1 MDSAEAKIAIGGSP
15 NPARTAEPLT
25 LRIKLLY
32 GAPSFAGAAMIIP
45 IFIHM
50 PKFYA
55 DVVLVP
61 LGYLAM
67 AIAIARSLDAL
78 SDPLMGWISDHTHTR
93 LGRRRPYMLIGA
105 PLCGVAF
112 FCLLNPPHSLTGG
125 RAAIWFGVTFI
136 LYFIFHTVYVLPHYA
151 LGPELTQNYHDRST
165 LFAWRESFTILGTI
179 VAAAAP
185 GIMMQAFH
193 LTERQVFFRLG
204 IFFGVMLSVLYGL
217 LVLNIKERADF
228 VARESNP
235 LVPGVRRALR
245 NRPFGILL
253 ASYVV
258 GSISGA
264 IPATMMPF
272 FNAYVIRPANP
283 TFWLSML
290 LLGYFAFGFM
300 SLPMWVAIARRVGK
314 LNAYLASFFLGITG
328 GGAMFLLG
336 PGDTWWLLVLICWAG
351 IGFGAGLFLT
361 PSMQADVIDYDELY
375 TGKRREAQYTAFWS
389 MLPKFVAIPS
399 AAIPIA
405 VLASL
410 GYIPNARPGAA
421 RRLRDSGDLRAGAG
435 DLLRTVVPDR
445 APVSNHGNDPQPDP
459 RRRQAS
465 RARRGGRRSN
475 DRRARAAA
483 DARPR
488 RGCRLVPRL
497 LLQRR
502 AEALSRPGRLAAG
515 ARRADRGRDLDW
527 RVGPLDRLRAA
538 SRQLAQH
545 RSRRDDFADRSR
557 GGARVGDLR
566 VSPDAPWACAPAGGG
581 RSAGR
586 RRPRPSRPG
595 RRSCQRGNTRAGG
608 RSQCRGPQLVAKK
621 LDGTRVQARAAARA
635 ALDRRTY
642 RCRQSLH

>member
-1 MDSAEAKIAIGGSP
+1 MDSADAKIAGG
-15 NPARTAEPLT
+15 AAAAATAAHTSEPLT
-25 LRIKLLY
+25 LKTKLLY

-61 LGYLAM
+61 LGFLAM

-112 FCLLNPPHSLTGG
+112 FCLLNPPASLTGG
-125 RAAIWFGVTFI
+125 GAAIWFGVTFI
-136 LYFIFHTVYVLPHYA
+136 LYFLFHTVYVLPHYA
-151 LGPELTQNYHDRST
+151 LGPELTQNYHERST

-185 GIMMQAFH
+185 GIMMKASH

-204 IFFGVMLSVLYGL
+204 IFFGITLTVLYGL
-217 LVLNIKERADF
+217 LVLNIKERPDF

-253 ASYVV
+253 GTYVV
-258 GSISGA
+258 SSIAGA

-283 TFWLSML
+283 AFWLSML
-290 LLGYFAFGFM
+290 LLGYFAFGFL
-300 SLPMWVAIARRVGK
+300 SLPAWVWFARRVGK
-314 LNAYLASFFLGITG
+314 LNAYLTSFFLGITG
-328 GGAMFLLG
+328 GSAMFLLG
-336 PGDTWWLLVLICWAG
+336 PGDIWQLMVLICWAG

-399 AAIPIA
+399 AAVPIA
-405 VLASL
+405 ILASL
-410 GYIPNARPGAA
+410 GYIPNAIQVPSVVFAIRTIFALGPAICSALSFLIARRFPITETIHNKILEGIELHERGEVAVDPLTGAIVPPPKPGHDEDVGWFLDYFSSGELKRYLANGASQPVRDVLTVAAMSIGVTVLSVIYVLHRISSLRSDPGAMISLIVVAGGLAFAIFVFHMMRLGPA
-421 RRLRDSGDLRAGAG
+421 R
-435 DLLRTVVPDR
+435 
-445 APVSNHGNDPQPDP
+445 
-459 RRRQAS
+459 
-465 RARRGGRRSN
+465 
-475 DRRARAAA
+475 
-483 DARPR
+483 
-488 RGCRLVPRL
+488 
-497 LLQRR
+497 
-502 AEALSRPGRLAAG
+502 RLAAG
-515 ARRADRGRDLDW
+515 DVPADVVRAHLGQAIEAVREGT
-527 RVGPLDRLRAA
+527 P
-538 SRQLAQH
+538 
-545 RSRRDDFADRSR
+545 
-557 GGARVGDLR
+557 
-566 VSPDAPWACAPAGGG
+566 
-581 RSAGR
+581 
-586 RRPRPSRPG
+586 
-595 RRSCQRGNTRAGG
+595 TRAVG
-608 RSQCRGPQLVAKK
+608 
-621 LDGTRVQARAAARA
+621 
-635 ALDRRTY
+635 
-642 RCRQSLH
+642 

>member
-1 MDSAEAKIAIGGSP
+1 MDSADAKIAGGGSP
-15 NPARTAEPLT
+15 TAAHTSHEPLT
-25 LRIKLLY
+25 LKTKLLY

-112 FCLLNPPHSLTGG
+112 FCLLNPPASLTGG
-125 RAAIWFGVTFI
+125 RAAVWFGVTFI
-136 LYFIFHTVYVLPHYA
+136 LYFIFHTTCVLPHYA
-151 LGPELTQNYHDRST
+151 LGPELTQDYNERST

-185 GIMMQAFH
+185 GIMEAFH
-193 LTERQVFFRLG
+193 LTDRQVFFRLG
-204 IFFGVMLSVLYGL
+204 IFFGVLLAVLYTL
-217 LVLNIKERADF
+217 LVLNIKERPDF

-253 ASYVV
+253 ASFVV

-272 FNAYVIRPANP
+272 FNAYVISPANP
-283 TFWLSML
+283 NFWLSML
-290 LLGYFAFGFM
+290 LLGYFGFGFI
-300 SLPMWVAIARRVGK
+300 SLPMWVAVARRVGK
-314 LNAYLASFFLGITG
+314 LNAYLASFIFGITG
-328 GGAMFLLG
+328 GAAMFLLR
-336 PGDTWWLLVLICWAG
+336 PGDTWLLLVLICWAG

-399 AAIPIA
+399 AAVPIA
-405 VLASL
+405 ILASL
-410 GYIPNARPGAA
+410 GYIPNAIQAPRVVFAIRAIFALGPAICSALSFLIARRFPITETIHNEILDGIELHGRGEVAVDPMTGVIVPPPTPGHDEDVGWFLDYFSSGELKRYLAKGASEPVRDVLTVAAMSIAVTIISVIYVLHRVSSLSTDPGAMISLIVVAGGLAFAIFVFHLMRLGPA
-421 RRLRDSGDLRAGAG
+421 R
-435 DLLRTVVPDR
+435 
-445 APVSNHGNDPQPDP
+445 
-459 RRRQAS
+459 
-465 RARRGGRRSN
+465 
-475 DRRARAAA
+475 
-483 DARPR
+483 
-488 RGCRLVPRL
+488 
-497 LLQRR
+497 
-502 AEALSRPGRLAAG
+502 RLAAG
-515 ARRADRGRDLDW
+515 EVPADVVRAHLGQVVEALREGT
-527 RVGPLDRLRAA
+527 PERAA
-538 SRQLAQH
+538 
-545 RSRRDDFADRSR
+545 
-557 GGARVGDLR
+557 G
-566 VSPDAPWACAPAGGG
+566 
-581 RSAGR
+581 
-586 RRPRPSRPG
+586 
-595 RRSCQRGNTRAGG
+595 
-608 RSQCRGPQLVAKK
+608 
-621 LDGTRVQARAAARA
+621 
-635 ALDRRTY
+635 
-642 RCRQSLH
+642 

>member
-193 LTERQVFFRLG
+193 MTERQVFFRLG

-410 GYIPNARPGAA
+410 GYIPNANPQVPHVVFAIRAIFALGPAICSALSFLIARRFPITETIHNQILDGVRLHERGEASVDPMTGALVPPPTPGHDEDVGWFLDYFSSGELKRYLARGASQPVRDVLTVAAISIGVSVLSIVYVLHRISSLSTDPGATISLIVVAAGLALAIFVFHLMRLGPA
-421 RRLRDSGDLRAGAG
+421 R
-435 DLLRTVVPDR
+435 
-445 APVSNHGNDPQPDP
+445 
-459 RRRQAS
+459 
-465 RARRGGRRSN
+465 
-475 DRRARAAA
+475 
-483 DARPR
+483 
-488 RGCRLVPRL
+488 
-497 LLQRR
+497 
-502 AEALSRPGRLAAG
+502 RLAAG
-515 ARRADRGRDLDW
+515 EVPADVVRAHLGQ
-527 RVGPLDRLRAA
+527 VVEAVSGGTPAPAVAA
-538 SRQLAQH
+538 S
-545 RSRRDDFADRSR
+545 
-557 GGARVGDLR
+557 V
-566 VSPDAPWACAPAGGG
+566 
-581 RSAGR
+581 AGR
-586 RRPRPSRPG
+586 
-595 RRSCQRGNTRAGG
+595 N
-608 RSQCRGPQLVAKK
+608 
-621 LDGTRVQARAAARA
+621 
-635 ALDRRTY
+635 
-642 RCRQSLH
+642 

>member
-1 MDSAEAKIAIGGSP
+1 MDSAGAKIGAGAAAAAHSSERLP
-15 NPARTAEPLT
+15 

-32 GAPSFAGAAMIIP
+32 GAPSFAGAAMVIP

-93 LGRRRPYMLIGA
+93 LGRRRPYMLFGA

-112 FCLLNPPHSLTGG
+112 FALLNPPQSFTGG

-136 LYFIFHTVYVLPHYA
+136 LYFVFHTIYVLPHYA
-151 LGPELTQNYHDRST
+151 LGPELTQNYHERSS

-185 GIMMQAFH
+185 GVMMQAFH
-193 LTERQVFFRLG
+193 MTERQVFFRLG

-217 LVLNIKERADF
+217 LVLTVKERPDF

-245 NRPFGILL
+245 NRPFAILL
-253 ASYVV
+253 GSYVV
-258 GSISGA
+258 ASISGA

-272 FNAYVIRPANP
+272 FNAYVIRPRNP

-290 LLGYFAFGFM
+290 LLGYFAFAFV

-314 LNAYLASFFLGITG
+314 LNAYLASFFLGISG

-351 IGFGAGLFLT
+351 IGLGAGLFLT

-410 GYIPNARPGAA
+410 GYIPNAVQPPRVVFAIRAIFALGPAVCSMLSYLIARRFPMTEAIHKTILEGIERHERGNAALDPMTGVMVPAPKAGHDEDVGWFLDYFSIGELKRYLARGASQPVRDVLTVAAVSIGVSMLSVIYVLRRVSSLRTDPGAITSLIVVTAGLAFAIFVFHLMRLGPA
-421 RRLRDSGDLRAGAG
+421 R
-435 DLLRTVVPDR
+435 
-445 APVSNHGNDPQPDP
+445 
-459 RRRQAS
+459 
-465 RARRGGRRSN
+465 
-475 DRRARAAA
+475 
-483 DARPR
+483 
-488 RGCRLVPRL
+488 
-497 LLQRR
+497 
-502 AEALSRPGRLAAG
+502 RLAAG
-515 ARRADRGRDLDW
+515 EVPADVVRAHLGQ
-527 RVGPLDRLRAA
+527 VVEALREGTPTPVAA
-538 SRQLAQH
+538 AGV
-545 RSRRDDFADRSR
+545 ADRS
-557 GGARVGDLR
+557 
-566 VSPDAPWACAPAGGG
+566 
-581 RSAGR
+581 
-586 RRPRPSRPG
+586 
-595 RRSCQRGNTRAGG
+595 
-608 RSQCRGPQLVAKK
+608 
-621 LDGTRVQARAAARA
+621 
-635 ALDRRTY
+635 
-642 RCRQSLH
+642 

>member
-1 MDSAEAKIAIGGSP
+1 MDSADAKIAGGG
-15 NPARTAEPLT
+15 TANSAHTANEPLT
-25 LRIKLLY
+25 LKTKLLY
-32 GAPSFAGAAMIIP
+32 GAPSFAGAGMIIP

-112 FCLLNPPHSLTGG
+112 FCLLNPPASYTGG
-125 RAAIWFGVTFI
+125 RAALWFGVTFI
-136 LYFIFHTVYVLPHYA
+136 LYFICHTIYVLPHYA
-151 LGPELTQNYHDRST
+151 LGPELTQNYNDRSS

-179 VAAAAP
+179 VAAGAP
-185 GIMMQAFH
+185 GIMMKVAH

-204 IFFGVMLSVLYGL
+204 IFFGILVTLLYTL
-217 LVLNIKERADF
+217 LVVTIKERPDF

-253 ASYVV
+253 GTYVV
-258 GSISGA
+258 ASIAGA

-290 LLGYFAFGFM
+290 LLGYFAFGFL
-300 SLPMWVAIARRVGK
+300 SLPMWVWYARRVGK
-314 LNAYLASFFLGITG
+314 LNAYLTSFFLGITG
-328 GGAMFLLG
+328 GAAMFLRR
-336 PGDTWWLLVLICWAG
+336 PGDIWQLMVLICWAG

-410 GYIPNARPGAA
+410 GYIPNAIQVPHVVSAIRAIFALGPAICSMLSFLIARRFPITETIHKEILEGIELHQRGQVAVDPLTGAIVPPPTPGHDEDVGWFLDYFSSGELKRYLAKGASRPVRDVLTVAAISISITIISAIYVLTRLSSLRTDPGAMISLIVVAGGLAFAGFVFHLMRLGPA
-421 RRLRDSGDLRAGAG
+421 R
-435 DLLRTVVPDR
+435 
-445 APVSNHGNDPQPDP
+445 
-459 RRRQAS
+459 
-465 RARRGGRRSN
+465 
-475 DRRARAAA
+475 
-483 DARPR
+483 
-488 RGCRLVPRL
+488 
-497 LLQRR
+497 
-502 AEALSRPGRLAAG
+502 RLAAG
-515 ARRADRGRDLDW
+515 EVPADVVRAHLGQVVEAIREGT
-527 RVGPLDRLRAA
+527 PERAA
-538 SRQLAQH
+538 
-545 RSRRDDFADRSR
+545 
-557 GGARVGDLR
+557 G
-566 VSPDAPWACAPAGGG
+566 
-581 RSAGR
+581 
-586 RRPRPSRPG
+586 
-595 RRSCQRGNTRAGG
+595 
-608 RSQCRGPQLVAKK
+608 
-621 LDGTRVQARAAARA
+621 
-635 ALDRRTY
+635 
-642 RCRQSLH
+642 

>member
-1 MDSAEAKIAIGGSP
+1 MDSAEAKIAGGSAT
-15 NPARTAEPLT
+15 PAAHTSEPLT

-32 GAPSFAGAAMIIP
+32 GAPSFAGAAMVIP

-112 FCLLNPPHSLTGG
+112 FCLLNPPASLTGG
-125 RAAIWFGVTFI
+125 RAALWFGVTFI

-151 LGPELTQNYHDRST
+151 LGPELTQNYHERST

-179 VAAAAP
+179 VASAAP
-185 GIMMQAFH
+185 GVMMKALH
-193 LTERQVFFRLG
+193 LTDRQVFFRLG
-204 IFFGVMLSVLYGL
+204 IFFGVLLTILYWL
-217 LVLNIKERADF
+217 LVLTVKERPDF

-253 ASYVV
+253 GSYVV
-258 GSISGA
+258 GSIAGA

-272 FNAYVIRPANP
+272 FNAYVIRPDNP

-290 LLGYFAFGFM
+290 LLGYFAFGFI
-300 SLPMWVAIARRVGK
+300 SLPMWVWVARRVGK

-399 AAIPIA
+399 AAVPIA
-405 VLASL
+405 ILASL
-410 GYIPNARPGAA
+410 GYIPNAVQAPRVVFAIRAIFALGPAICSMLSFLIAQRFPITQTIHRAILDGIASHTRGEAVLDPLTGVIVPPPKPGPDEDVGWFLDYFSSGELKRYLAKGASQPLRDVLTVAAISIGVSVFSVIYVLDRVSSLRTDPGAMISLIVVTAGLAFAIFVFHLMRLGPA
-421 RRLRDSGDLRAGAG
+421 R
-435 DLLRTVVPDR
+435 
-445 APVSNHGNDPQPDP
+445 
-459 RRRQAS
+459 
-465 RARRGGRRSN
+465 
-475 DRRARAAA
+475 
-483 DARPR
+483 
-488 RGCRLVPRL
+488 
-497 LLQRR
+497 
-502 AEALSRPGRLAAG
+502 RLAAG
-515 ARRADRGRDLDW
+515 EVPADVVRAHLGE
-527 RVGPLDRLRAA
+527 VAEALREGTPTPVVAA
-538 SRQLAQH
+538 SVA
-545 RSRRDDFADRSR
+545 SRR
-557 GGARVGDLR
+557 
-566 VSPDAPWACAPAGGG
+566 
-581 RSAGR
+581 
-586 RRPRPSRPG
+586 
-595 RRSCQRGNTRAGG
+595 
-608 RSQCRGPQLVAKK
+608 
-621 LDGTRVQARAAARA
+621 
-635 ALDRRTY
+635 
-642 RCRQSLH
+642 

>member
-1 MDSAEAKIAIGGSP
+1 MDLADAKTAAGG
-15 NPARTAEPLT
+15 ATTAAHTSHEPLSLKT
-25 LRIKLLY
+25 KLLY
-32 GAPSFAGAAMIIP
+32 GAPSFAGAGMIIP

-78 SDPLMGWISDHTHTR
+78 SDPVMGWISDHTHTR
-93 LGRRRPYMLIGA
+93 LGRRRPYMLLGA
-105 PLCGVAF
+105 PLCGLAF
-112 FCLLNPPHSLTGG
+112 FCLLNPPQSLTGS
-125 RAAIWFGVTFI
+125 RAALWFGITFI
-136 LYFIFHTVYVLPHYA
+136 LYFIFHTVCVLPHYA
-151 LGPELTQNYHDRST
+151 LGPELTQNYNERST

-185 GIMMQAFH
+185 GVMLKTSH

-204 IFFGVMLSVLYGL
+204 IFFGVMLTVLYGL
-217 LVLNIKERADF
+217 LVLNVKERSDF

-258 GSISGA
+258 ASISGA

-290 LLGYFAFGFM
+290 LLGYFAFGFI
-300 SLPMWVAIARRVGK
+300 SLPMWVAVARRVGK

-328 GGAMFLLG
+328 GSAMFLLG

-361 PSMQADVIDYDELY
+361 PSMQADVIDYDELH

-399 AAIPIA
+399 AAVPIA
-405 VLASL
+405 ILASL
-410 GYIPNARPGAA
+410 GYIPNAIQVPRVVFAIRAIFALGPAICAALSFLIARRFPITENIHNQILEGIELHERGQVAVDPLTRAVVPPPKPGHDEDVGWFLDYFSSGELKRYLTRGASQPVRDVITMAAVSISITIISVIYVLERVRSLSTDPGAMMSLIVVAAGLALAIFVFHLMRLGPA
-421 RRLRDSGDLRAGAG
+421 R
-435 DLLRTVVPDR
+435 
-445 APVSNHGNDPQPDP
+445 
-459 RRRQAS
+459 
-465 RARRGGRRSN
+465 
-475 DRRARAAA
+475 
-483 DARPR
+483 
-488 RGCRLVPRL
+488 
-497 LLQRR
+497 
-502 AEALSRPGRLAAG
+502 RLAAG
-515 ARRADRGRDLDW
+515 EIPADVVRAHLGQVVEALQTGTPTP
-527 RVGPLDRLRAA
+527 VIEA
-538 SRQLAQH
+538 S
-545 RSRRDDFADRSR
+545 
-557 GGARVGDLR
+557 V
-566 VSPDAPWACAPAGGG
+566 
-581 RSAGR
+581 AGR
-586 RRPRPSRPG
+586 R
-595 RRSCQRGNTRAGG
+595 
-608 RSQCRGPQLVAKK
+608 
-621 LDGTRVQARAAARA
+621 
-635 ALDRRTY
+635 
-642 RCRQSLH
+642 

>member
-1 MDSAEAKIAIGGSP
+1 MDSADAKIAGGGK
-15 NPARTAEPLT
+15 ATAAHTAEPLP
-25 LRIKLLY
+25 LRTKLLY
-32 GAPSFAGAAMIIP
+32 GAPSFAGAAMVIP

-112 FCLLNPPHSLTGG
+112 FCLLNPPASLTGG

-151 LGPELTQNYHDRST
+151 LGPELTQNYHERST

-185 GIMMQAFH
+185 GVMMQAFH
-193 LTERQVFFRLG
+193 MTERQVFFRLG
-204 IFFGVMLSVLYGL
+204 IFFGVLLSVLYGL
-217 LVLNIKERADF
+217 LVLTVKERPDF
-228 VARESNP
+228 VTRESNP

-253 ASYVV
+253 GSYVV

-290 LLGYFAFGFM
+290 LLGYFAFGFI
-300 SLPMWVAIARRVGK
+300 SLPFWVAVARRVGK

-336 PGDTWWLLVLICWAG
+336 PGDTWWLLVMICWAG
-351 IGFGAGLFLT
+351 FGFGAGLFLT
-361 PSMQADVIDYDELY
+361 PSMQADES
-375 TGKRREAQYTAFWS
+375 TTTNS
-389 MLPKFVAIPS
+389 TP
-399 AAIPIA
+399 
-405 VLASL
+405 AS
-410 GYIPNARPGAA
+410 
-421 RRLRDSGDLRAGAG
+421 
-435 DLLRTVVPDR
+435 
-445 APVSNHGNDPQPDP
+445 
-459 RRRQAS
+459 
-465 RARRGGRRSN
+465 
-475 DRRARAAA
+475 
-483 DARPR
+483 
-488 RGCRLVPRL
+488 
-497 LLQRR
+497 
-502 AEALSRPGRLAAG
+502 G
-515 ARRADRGRDLDW
+515 ARRSTPRSGRCS
-527 RVGPLDRLRAA
+527 RSSSRFRARPSPSRFSPRSAIYPTPCRRLG
-538 SRQLAQH
+538 S
-545 RSRRDDFADRSR
+545 S
-557 GGARVGDLR
+557 LR
-566 VSPDAPWACAPAGGG
+566 FG
-581 RSAGR
+581 RSSRWA
-586 RRPRPSRPG
+586 PRLAPRFHS
-595 RRSCQRGNTRAGG
+595 
-608 RSQCRGPQLVAKK
+608 
-621 LDGTRVQARAAARA
+621 
-635 ALDRRTY
+635 
-642 RCRQSLH
+642 

>member
-1 MDSAEAKIAIGGSP
+1 MDTADAKIAGGG
-15 NPARTAEPLT
+15 ATAAAHTSHEPLP

-45 IFIHM
+45 ILINM

-61 LGYLAM
+61 LGFLAM

-112 FCLLNPPHSLTGG
+112 FCLLNPPASYTGG

-136 LYFIFHTVYVLPHYA
+136 LYFICHTIYVLPHYA
-151 LGPELTQNYHDRST
+151 LGPELTQNYNDRSS

-179 VAAAAP
+179 VAAGAP
-185 GIMMQAFH
+185 GIMMKAAH

-204 IFFGVMLSVLYGL
+204 IFFGILVTLLYTL
-217 LVLNIKERADF
+217 LVVTIKERPDF

-253 ASYVV
+253 GTYVV
-258 GSISGA
+258 ASIAGA

-290 LLGYFAFGFM
+290 LLGYFAFGFL
-300 SLPMWVAIARRVGK
+300 SLPMWVWYARRVGK
-314 LNAYLASFFLGITG
+314 LNAYLTSFFLGITG
-328 GGAMFLLG
+328 GAAMFLLR
-336 PGDTWWLLVLICWAG
+336 PGDIWPLMVLICWAG

-399 AAIPIA
+399 AAVPIA
-405 VLASL
+405 ILASL
-410 GYIPNARPGAA
+410 GYIPNAIQVPHVVFAIRAIFALGPATCSALSFLIA
-421 RRLRDSGDLRAGAG
+421 RRFPITEIIHNQILEGID
-435 DLLRTVVPDR
+435 
-445 APVSNHGNDPQPDP
+445 
-459 RRRQAS
+459 AS
-465 RARRGGRRSN
+465 PTRRSCGRSV
-475 DRRARAAA
+475 DRSNRAAA
-483 DARPR
+483 DARAR
-488 RGCRLVPRL
+488 RRRWLVPRL
-497 LLQRR
+497 LLERR
-502 AEALSRPGRLAAG
+502 VEALSGQRRIAAG
-515 ARRADRGRDLDW
+515 ARRVQSRCDVDLHHDHLGYL
-527 RVGPLDRLRAA
+527 RVEP
-538 SRQLAQH
+538 RQFAQV
-545 RSRRDDFADRSR
+545 RSRRDDLVDRR
-557 GGARVGDLR
+557 GGRTRLRDLR
-566 VSPDAPWACAPAGGG
+566 LPPDAPWPGAPP
-581 RSAGR
+581 R
-586 RRPRPSRPG
+586 RR
-595 RRSCQRGNTRAGG
+595 
-608 RSQCRGPQLVAKK
+608 
-621 LDGTRVQARAAARA
+621 
-635 ALDRRTY
+635 
-642 RCRQSLH
+642 

>member
-1 MDSAEAKIAIGGSP
+1 MDSADAKIAGGGKTT
-15 NPARTAEPLT
+15 AAHTAEPLP
-25 LRIKLLY
+25 LRTKLLY
-32 GAPSFAGAAMIIP
+32 GAPSFAGAAMVIP

-61 LGYLAM
+61 LVYLAM

-112 FCLLNPPHSLTGG
+112 FCLLNPPASLTGG

-151 LGPELTQNYHDRST
+151 LGPELTQNYHERST

-185 GIMMQAFH
+185 GVMMQAFH
-193 LTERQVFFRLG
+193 MTERQVFFRLG
-204 IFFGVMLSVLYGL
+204 IFFGVLLSVLYGL
-217 LVLNIKERADF
+217 LVLTVKERPDF
-228 VARESNP
+228 VTRESNP

-253 ASYVV
+253 GSYVV

-290 LLGYFAFGFM
+290 LLGYFAFGFI
-300 SLPMWVAIARRVGK
+300 SLPFWVAVARRVGK

-399 AAIPIA
+399 AAVPIA
-405 VLASL
+405 ILASL
-410 GYIPNARPGAA
+410 GYIPNAIQAPRVVFAIRAIFALGPATCSMLSFLIARRFPITEKIHNKILEGIELHARGEAAVDPLTGASVPPPKPGPNEDVGWFLDYFSSGELKRYLARGASQPVRDVLTVAAISIAVSIISVIYVLRRVSSLSTDPGAMISLIVVAAGLAFAIFVFHLMRLGPA
-421 RRLRDSGDLRAGAG
+421 R
-435 DLLRTVVPDR
+435 
-445 APVSNHGNDPQPDP
+445 
-459 RRRQAS
+459 
-465 RARRGGRRSN
+465 
-475 DRRARAAA
+475 
-483 DARPR
+483 
-488 RGCRLVPRL
+488 
-497 LLQRR
+497 
-502 AEALSRPGRLAAG
+502 RLAAG
-515 ARRADRGRDLDW
+515 EIPADVVRSHLGQVVEALREGTPTP
-527 RVGPLDRLRAA
+527 VVATGVTGP
-538 SRQLAQH
+538 S
-545 RSRRDDFADRSR
+545 
-557 GGARVGDLR
+557 
-566 VSPDAPWACAPAGGG
+566 
-581 RSAGR
+581 
-586 RRPRPSRPG
+586 
-595 RRSCQRGNTRAGG
+595 
-608 RSQCRGPQLVAKK
+608 
-621 LDGTRVQARAAARA
+621 
-635 ALDRRTY
+635 
-642 RCRQSLH
+642 

>member
-1 MDSAEAKIAIGGSP
+1 MDTADAKIAGGG
-15 NPARTAEPLT
+15 ATTAAHTSHEPLP

-45 IFIHM
+45 ILINM

-61 LGYLAM
+61 LGFLAM

-112 FCLLNPPHSLTGG
+112 FCLLNPPAAYTGG

-136 LYFIFHTVYVLPHYA
+136 LYFICHTIYVLPHYA
-151 LGPELTQNYHDRST
+151 LGPELTQNYNDRSS

-179 VAAAAP
+179 VAAGAP
-185 GIMMQAFH
+185 GIMMKVAH

-204 IFFGVMLSVLYGL
+204 IFFGILVTLLYTL
-217 LVLNIKERADF
+217 LVVTIKERPDF

-253 ASYVV
+253 GTYVV
-258 GSISGA
+258 ASIAGA

-290 LLGYFAFGFM
+290 LLGYFAFGFL
-300 SLPMWVAIARRVGK
+300 SLPMWVWYARRVGK
-314 LNAYLASFFLGITG
+314 LNAYLTSFFLGITG
-328 GGAMFLLG
+328 GAAMFLLK
-336 PGDTWWLLVLICWAG
+336 PGDILPLMVLICWAG

-399 AAIPIA
+399 AAVPIA
-405 VLASL
+405 ILASL
-410 GYIPNARPGAA
+410 GYIPNAIQVPHVVFAIRAIFALGPATCSALSFLIARRFPITETIHNQILEGIQLHQRGEVAVDPLTGAIVPPPTPGHDEDVGWFLDYFSSGELKRYLAKGASQPVRDVLKVAAMSISITIISSIYVLSRVSSLRADPGAMTSLIVVAGGLAFAIFVFHLMRLGPA
-421 RRLRDSGDLRAGAG
+421 R
-435 DLLRTVVPDR
+435 
-445 APVSNHGNDPQPDP
+445 
-459 RRRQAS
+459 
-465 RARRGGRRSN
+465 
-475 DRRARAAA
+475 
-483 DARPR
+483 
-488 RGCRLVPRL
+488 
-497 LLQRR
+497 
-502 AEALSRPGRLAAG
+502 RLAAG
-515 ARRADRGRDLDW
+515 EVPADVVRAHLGQVVEAIREGT
-527 RVGPLDRLRAA
+527 PERAA
-538 SRQLAQH
+538 
-545 RSRRDDFADRSR
+545 
-557 GGARVGDLR
+557 G
-566 VSPDAPWACAPAGGG
+566 
-581 RSAGR
+581 
-586 RRPRPSRPG
+586 
-595 RRSCQRGNTRAGG
+595 
-608 RSQCRGPQLVAKK
+608 
-621 LDGTRVQARAAARA
+621 
-635 ALDRRTY
+635 
-642 RCRQSLH
+642 

>member
-1 MDSAEAKIAIGGSP
+1 MDSADAKIAGGG
-15 NPARTAEPLT
+15 ATTAAHTSEPLP

-45 IFIHM
+45 ILINM

-61 LGYLAM
+61 LGFLAM

-112 FCLLNPPHSLTGG
+112 FCLLNPPASYTGG

-136 LYFIFHTVYVLPHYA
+136 LYFICHTIYVLPHYA
-151 LGPELTQNYHDRST
+151 LGPELTQNYNDRSS

-179 VAAAAP
+179 VAAGAP
-185 GIMMQAFH
+185 GIMMKVAH

-204 IFFGVMLSVLYGL
+204 IFFGILVTLLYTL
-217 LVLNIKERADF
+217 LVVTIKERPDF

-253 ASYVV
+253 GTYVV
-258 GSISGA
+258 ASIAGA

-290 LLGYFAFGFM
+290 LLGYFAFGFL
-300 SLPMWVAIARRVGK
+300 SLPMWVWYARRVGK
-314 LNAYLASFFLGITG
+314 LNAYLTSFFLGITG
-328 GGAMFLLG
+328 GAAMFLLR
-336 PGDTWWLLVLICWAG
+336 PGDIWQLMVLICWAG

-399 AAIPIA
+399 AAVPIA
-405 VLASL
+405 ILASL
-410 GYIPNARPGAA
+410 GYIPNAIQVPHVVFAIRAIFALGPATCSALSFLIARRFPITESIHNQILEGIQLHQRGEVAIDPLTGAIVQPPAAGHDEDVGWFLDYFSSGELKRYLAKGASQPVRDVLTVAAMSIAITIVSAIYVLHRVSSLRTDPGAMISLVVVAGGIAFAIFVFHLMRLGPA
-421 RRLRDSGDLRAGAG
+421 R
-435 DLLRTVVPDR
+435 
-445 APVSNHGNDPQPDP
+445 
-459 RRRQAS
+459 
-465 RARRGGRRSN
+465 
-475 DRRARAAA
+475 
-483 DARPR
+483 
-488 RGCRLVPRL
+488 
-497 LLQRR
+497 
-502 AEALSRPGRLAAG
+502 RLAAG
-515 ARRADRGRDLDW
+515 EVPTDVVRAHLGQVVEAIREGT
-527 RVGPLDRLRAA
+527 PERAA
-538 SRQLAQH
+538 
-545 RSRRDDFADRSR
+545 
-557 GGARVGDLR
+557 G
-566 VSPDAPWACAPAGGG
+566 
-581 RSAGR
+581 
-586 RRPRPSRPG
+586 
-595 RRSCQRGNTRAGG
+595 
-608 RSQCRGPQLVAKK
+608 
-621 LDGTRVQARAAARA
+621 
-635 ALDRRTY
+635 
-642 RCRQSLH
+642 

>member
-1 MDSAEAKIAIGGSP
+1 MDLAEAKIGG
-15 NPARTAEPLT
+15 RDTATAAHTPGPLT
-25 LRIKLLY
+25 LRTKLLY

-105 PLCGVAF
+105 PLCGIAF
-112 FCLLNPPHSLTGG
+112 FCLLNPPAAFTGG
-125 RAAIWFGVTFI
+125 RAAVWFGVTFI

-151 LGPELTQNYHDRST
+151 LGPELTQNYHERST

-179 VAAAAP
+179 VASAAP
-185 GIMMQAFH
+185 GVLKTALH

-204 IFFGVMLSVLYGL
+204 IFFGVVLTILYWL
-217 LVLNIKERADF
+217 LVLTVKERPDF
-228 VARESNP
+228 VERESNP

-245 NRPFGILL
+245 NRPFSILL

-258 GSISGA
+258 GSIAGA

-272 FNAYVIRPANP
+272 FNAYVIRPPDP

-290 LLGYFAFGFM
+290 LLGYFGFGFI
-300 SLPMWVAIARRVGK
+300 SLPMWVAVARRIGK
-314 LNAYLASFFLGITG
+314 LNTWLTSFFLGISG
-328 GGAMFLLG
+328 GGLMFLLG
-336 PGDTWWLLVLICWAG
+336 PGDLGWLFVLICWAG

-405 VLASL
+405 ILASL
-410 GYIPNARPGAA
+410 GYIPNAIQAPHVVFAIRAIFALTPAICSILSFVIARRFPITQKIHRAILDGIESHARGEEALDPLTGAIVPPPKPGPDDDTSWFLDNFSRGELERYIARGSRQPVRDVLTMAALSIGVSIASAIYVLHRVGSLRTDPGAMTSVIVVLAGLALTIFAFHLMRLGPA
-421 RRLRDSGDLRAGAG
+421 R
-435 DLLRTVVPDR
+435 
-445 APVSNHGNDPQPDP
+445 
-459 RRRQAS
+459 
-465 RARRGGRRSN
+465 
-475 DRRARAAA
+475 
-483 DARPR
+483 
-488 RGCRLVPRL
+488 
-497 LLQRR
+497 
-502 AEALSRPGRLAAG
+502 RLAAG
-515 ARRADRGRDLDW
+515 QVPADVVRAHLGQ
-527 RVGPLDRLRAA
+527 VVEALREGTPTPVVAT
-538 SRQLAQH
+538 
-545 RSRRDDFADRSR
+545 
-557 GGARVGDLR
+557 GV
-566 VSPDAPWACAPAGGG
+566 
-581 RSAGR
+581 AGR
-586 RRPRPSRPG
+586 R
-595 RRSCQRGNTRAGG
+595 
-608 RSQCRGPQLVAKK
+608 
-621 LDGTRVQARAAARA
+621 
-635 ALDRRTY
+635 
-642 RCRQSLH
+642 